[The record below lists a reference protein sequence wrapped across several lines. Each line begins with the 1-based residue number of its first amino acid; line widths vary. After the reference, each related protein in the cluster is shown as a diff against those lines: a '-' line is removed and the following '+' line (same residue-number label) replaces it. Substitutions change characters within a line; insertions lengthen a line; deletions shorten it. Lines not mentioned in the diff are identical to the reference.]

1 MNSYHYDRRRPLEQ
15 TDEYALREY
24 PKPTSTTNATQR
36 MTYDSIYESVTEL
49 YDRKRAW
56 DKLVTVGD
64 RESLNVAEEAL
75 GRHGDS
81 EETGL
86 RLRDFETGSNKTY
99 SFAELNAASNRVAN
113 YLAEN
118 AGPRDRIAAMLP
130 AQLELYAAAYGTIK
144 AGRVYVPLAPLF
156 GPEALQY
163 RLADSG
169 SSVLV
174 TTSKHVSKLDGEAVP
189 ALETVLVVDGTDGLD
204 LDDRPDGIDIESY
217 DVVRRSGAAFRSVET
232 HPSDTY
238 AIKYTSGTTGQPKG
252 CPSTHEG
259 AIRLHSYLEHVVDVQ
274 PTDSYFVA
282 ASPAWSYGFTAG
294 MLAAGL
300 RGTAAGCYRGPF
312 DPEQLL
318 ETFEE
323 FDVTNAMVPPTGLRK
338 LRASSVSPDD
348 YDIDLRVL
356 VSAGES
362 LDESTVEWCDDA
374 FGTRP
379 LDAYGQTESGM
390 VVANYPFPDWEI
402 KPGSMGKPVPG
413 YKVMLLDEDGTDVGI
428 GEVGEIA
435 VKRGENTRTSGYW
448 RGPEASLTAY
458 SGLWWRTGDLAKRD
472 EDGYFWYVSRADQVI
487 ISAGYRIGP
496 EEVEET
502 LMKHAAVEEVAVV
515 GAPHETRGSIVK
527 AVVVPTS
534 SSTPSD
540 ALASDLQSFARSR
553 LSKHEYPRE
562 IDFVDELPKTSSGK
576 IKRSELEA

>member
-1 MNSYHYDRRRPLEQ
+1 
-15 TDEYALREY
+15 
-24 PKPTSTTNATQR
+24 

-49 YDRKRAW
+49 YDRERSW
-56 DKLVTVGD
+56 DELVTVGD

-81 EETGL
+81 EKTGL
-86 RLRDFETGSNKTY
+86 RLRDFETGSNETY

-113 YLAEN
+113 YLDEH
-118 AGPRDRIAAMLP
+118 AGPRDRVAAMLP
-130 AQLELYAAAYGTIK
+130 AQLELYAVAYGTIK
-144 AGRVYVPLAPLF
+144 AGRIYVPLAPLF

-169 SSVLV
+169 AAVLV
-174 TTSKHVSKLDGEAVP
+174 TASEHVPKLDGDTVP
-189 ALETVLVVDGTDGLD
+189 DLETVIVVDGTDELD
-204 LDDRPDGIDIESY
+204 LDDRPDDIDIVPY
-217 DVVRRSGAAFRSVET
+217 DAVRRSESEFRSVET

-259 AIRLHSYLEHVVDVQ
+259 TVRLHSYLEHVVDVRS
-274 PTDSYFVA
+274 TDNYFVA

-312 DPEQLL
+312 DSEQLL
-318 ETFEE
+318 ETFEQ

-348 YDIDLRVL
+348 YDVDLRVL

-362 LDESTVEWCDDA
+362 LDESTVEWCASA

-390 VVANYPFPDWEI
+390 VVANYPFPDWKI

-413 YKVMLLDEDGTDVGI
+413 YEVALLDEDGNDVGI

-435 VKRGENTRTSGYW
+435 VKRGESTRTSGYW
-448 RGPEASLTAY
+448 GRPEASVAAY
-458 SGLWWRTGDLAKRD
+458 SGRWWRTGDLAKRD

-502 LMKHAAVEEVAVV
+502 LMKHDAVKEVAVV
-515 GAPHETRGSIVK
+515 GAPHETRGSVVK
-527 AVVVPTS
+527 AIVVPAS
-534 SSTPSD
+534 SATPSE

-562 IDFVDELPKTSSGK
+562 IEFVEELPKTSSGK

>member
-1 MNSYHYDRRRPLEQ
+1 
-15 TDEYALREY
+15 
-24 PKPTSTTNATQR
+24 
-36 MTYDSIYESVTEL
+36 MTYESIYESVVEL
-49 YDRKRAW
+49 YDRERCW
-56 DKLVTVGD
+56 DDLVTVGD
-64 RESLNVAEEAL
+64 RRSLNVAEEAL

-81 EETGL
+81 EEIGL
-86 RLRDFETGSNKTY
+86 RLRDFETGSKETY
-99 SFAELNAASNRVAN
+99 SFSELDDASNRVAN
-113 YLAEN
+113 YLAET
-118 AGPRDRIAAMLP
+118 AEPRDRIAAMLP
-130 AQLELYAAAYGTIK
+130 AQLELYATAYGVIK
-144 AGRVYVPLAPLF
+144 SGRVYVPLAPLF

-169 SSVLV
+169 ASVLV
-174 TTSKHVSKLDGEAVP
+174 TSAEHVPKLDGEMVP
-189 ALETVLVVDGTDGLD
+189 TLETVLVVDGTDAID
-204 LDDRPDGIDIESY
+204 PDDRPDGIELESY
-217 DVVRRSGAAFRSVET
+217 DAIRRSGTEFET
-232 HPSDTY
+232 VDSHPSDTY

-259 AIRLHSYLEHVVDVQ
+259 TVRLHSYFEHVVDLRSA
-274 PTDSYFVA
+274 DSYFVA
-282 ASPAWSYGFTAG
+282 ASPAWSYGFTVG

-300 RGTAAGCYRGPF
+300 RGTAVGCYRGPF
-312 DPEQLL
+312 DPERLL
-318 ETFEE
+318 ETFEQFE
-323 FDVTNAMVPPTGLRK
+323 VTNAMVPPTGLRK
-338 LRASSVSPDD
+338 LRASAASPDE

-374 FGTRP
+374 FGTQP

-413 YKVMLLDEDGTDVGI
+413 YEVALLGEDGNDVGI

-435 VKRGENTRTSGYW
+435 VERDENARASGYW
-448 RGPEASLTAY
+448 GKSETSITAY
-458 SGLWWRTGDLAKRD
+458 SGRWWRTGDLARRD

-502 LMKHAAVEEVAVV
+502 LLKHDAVEEVAVV
-515 GAPHETRGSIVK
+515 GAPHETRGRIVK

-534 SSTPSD
+534 SATPSE

-562 IDFVDELPKTSSGK
+562 IELVAELPKTSSGK
-576 IKRSELEA
+576 IKRSELDS

>member
-1 MNSYHYDRRRPLEQ
+1 
-15 TDEYALREY
+15 
-24 PKPTSTTNATQR
+24 
-36 MTYDSIYESVTEL
+36 MTYESIYESVTEL
-49 YDRKRAW
+49 YDRDRCW
-56 DKLVTVGD
+56 EELVTVGD

-86 RLRDFETGSNKTY
+86 RLRDFETGSTETH
-99 SFAELNAASNRVAN
+99 SFADLNVAANRVAN

-118 AGPRDRIAAMLP
+118 AGPRDRVAAMLP
-130 AQLELYAAAYGTIK
+130 ARLELYAVAYGAIK
-144 AGRVYVPLAPLF
+144 SGRVYVPLAPLF

-169 SSVLV
+169 ASVLV
-174 TTSKHVSKLDGEAVP
+174 TSAEHVSKLDGEAVP
-189 ALETVLVVDGTDGLD
+189 ALETVVVVDGTDSIAP
-204 LDDRPDGIDIESY
+204 DDRPDGIDIESY
-217 DVVRRSGAAFRSVET
+217 DVIRRAATEFDAVDSN
-232 HPSDTY
+232 PSDTY

-259 AIRLHSYLEHVVDVQ
+259 TVRLHSYFEHVVDLR
-274 PTDSYFVA
+274 PTDNYFVA
-282 ASPAWSYGFTAG
+282 ASPAWSYGFTVG

-312 DPEQLL
+312 DPERLL
-318 ETFEE
+318 ETFERFE
-323 FDVTNAMVPPTGLRK
+323 VTNAMVPPTGLRK
-338 LRASSVSPDD
+338 LRASSVSPED
-348 YDIDLRVL
+348 YDVDLRVL
-356 VSAGES
+356 ISAGES
-362 LDESTVEWCDDA
+362 LDESTVEWCDGA

-413 YKVMLLDEDGTDVGI
+413 YEVALLDEDGNDVGI
-428 GEVGEIA
+428 DEVGEIA
-435 VKRGENTRTSGYW
+435 VKRDENARSSGYW
-448 RGPEASLTAY
+448 GRPETSITAY
-458 SGLWWRTGDLAKRD
+458 SGRWWRTGDLARRD
-472 EDGYFWYVSRADQVI
+472 ENGYFWYVSRADQVI

-502 LMKHAAVEEVAVV
+502 LLKHDAVEEVAVV
-515 GAPHETRGSIVK
+515 GAPHDTRGKVVK
-527 AVVVPTS
+527 AVVVPGS
-534 SSTPSD
+534 SATPSE
-540 ALASDLQSFARSR
+540 ALASDLRSFARSR

-562 IDFVDELPKTSSGK
+562 IEFVAELPKTSSGK